1 MPKLAML
8 NQQGESIGSLN
19 LKDEIFA
26 VENNNQ
32 VIYDV
37 VKQQRAAMRQ
47 GTVMT
52 KNRSAVN
59 GGGRKPYR
67 QKGTGHARQG
77 SIRSPQFVG
86 GGVVFGPGP
95 RDYSYKVNRKVRRLA
110 LKVALSEKLR
120 GEDLIVVDSI
130 SLASHRTKEMV
141 TVLENLKVEG
151 KIMVVLA
158 EYQELL
164 STATRNLPNVQVV
177 LFNHVS
183 VYDILNANK
192 LVFTK
197 AALERLEEVLK

>member
-197 AALERLEEVLK
+197 EALERLEEVLK